1 MFIQTINRLAVVM
14 SIFMILSV
22 GCTARPLDFNRV
34 VIDGSIGGRAAI
46 GDIDGDGYN
55 DIAVHTWSTNRGKDN
70 DGKIGWYRYP
80 RWERFSIV
88 NAGHIFGDG
97 ILIVDLD
104 ADGDNDVVTAKGND
118 GEAHVFWYANP
129 GGPATSGWKE
139 NKIATVELGSEV
151 KDVEVHDMDHDG
163 KLDVIVRTKHK
174 FAVYYQISPTSWLEK
189 KVDNAEREGMHIGDI
204 DGDGDYDVLMNG
216 FWLENPE
223 HPRTESW
230 TRHNIDAMWYEDVT
244 GGWQD
249 HSIMGDIKDINGDGN
264 NDVVLSHSE
273 KTGFCIMWYAA
284 INPKIGKD
292 GWKRHKV
299 GVIDYCHTLRA
310 DDMDLDGDIDI
321 VAATL
326 IRTSTPEISLFLNE
340 GKGQSWSKKIVAAT
354 SAYKAKTGDIDND
367 GDVDIVTARSWDKPP
382 IQLWRNTLRNKR

>member
-1 MFIQTINRLAVVM
+1 MSVQSKKILVVM
-14 SIFMILSV
+14 ILIFMTLSC
-22 GCTARPLDFNRV
+22 GCAARQLDFTHV
-34 VIDGSIGGRAAI
+34 VVDENIGGRAAI

-55 DIAVHTWSTNRGKDN
+55 DIAVHTWSNNRGVDN
-70 DGKIGWYRYP
+70 DGKIGWYKYP
-80 RWERFSIV
+80 TWERFSIRDQ
-88 NAGHIFGDG
+88 GHIFGDG

-129 GGPATSGWKE
+129 GGAAKSGWKE
-139 NKIATVELGSEV
+139 NKVATVELGSEV

-163 KLDVIVRTKHK
+163 KLDVIVRTKHM
-174 FAVYYQISPTSWLEK
+174 FAVYYQISPSSWLEK
-189 KVDNAEREGMHIGDI
+189 KVKNAEREGMNIGDI

-223 HPRTESW
+223 YPRTDPW
-230 TRHNIDAMWYEDVT
+230 PRHDIDAMWYEDVT

-249 HSIMGDIKDINGDGN
+249 HSVMADIKDINGDGK

-273 KTGFCIMWYAA
+273 KTGFNIMWYAA
-284 INPKIGKD
+284 VNPKAGKE
-292 GWKRHKV
+292 GWKRHEV

-321 VAATL
+321 VAGTL
-326 IRTSTPEISLFLNE
+326 IRTSTPEICIFLNQ
-340 GKGQSWSKKIVAAT
+340 GKGQNWDKKNVAAT
-354 SAYKAKTGDIDND
+354 SAYKAKIGDIDND
-367 GDVDIVTARSWDKPP
+367 GDKDIVSARSWDKAPV
-382 IQLWRNTLRNKR
+382 QLWCNTIKD